1 MPAWV
6 IWLILAVGLGIA
18 EMLSLTFDLAL
29 LAVAALAATGAAAL
43 GLAVGVQFAVFA
55 VTAALMI
62 LVVRPIARRHLRGP
76 PVMRS
81 GAAALVGREA
91 VVVDE
96 VTRSSGLV
104 RIGGEDWTARPYD
117 SSVSIAAGT
126 LVDVLAIDGATAL
139 VHPRE
144 EPWALS

>member
-6 IWLILAVGLGIA
+6 IWLIIAVGLGIA

-29 LAVAALAATGAAAL
+29 LAVAALVATGAAAL
-43 GLAVGVQFAVFA
+43 GFTVGVQFAVFA
-55 VTAALMI
+55 ATAALMI
-62 LVVRPIARRHLRGP
+62 LVVRPIARRHLQGP

-104 RIGGEDWTARPYD
+104 RIGGEEWTARPYD